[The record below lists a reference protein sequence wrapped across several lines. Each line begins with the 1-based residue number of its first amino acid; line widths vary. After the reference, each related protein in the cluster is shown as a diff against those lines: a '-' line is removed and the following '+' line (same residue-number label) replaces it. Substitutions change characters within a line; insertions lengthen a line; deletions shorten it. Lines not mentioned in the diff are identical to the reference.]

1 MSQESEQI
9 QSIPLFSSLNP
20 RQLEELSLLFDFRTV
35 PKGKTIWWQ
44 GEPSDELAF
53 VSQGSLGIEIAGHR
67 IASIPTGQMVGELAV
82 FTHDQRT
89 ASVISENESVKIM
102 CLSRKNLEVLR
113 ELMPKIY
120 DNILDVGLER
130 SASRV
135 NEMGRKIARLA
146 SGVGESPTRSEGNA
160 IGRWWKK
167 LTGVDRNNPPSGL
180 SSIRKLPR
188 LKNAPQKELHLILSH
203 MVPKFIPKGRAL
215 FLEGDMGDSVFLL
228 VEGCI
233 DVMRNVRG
241 GRAEPLANLFSG
253 ALFGT
258 GSLLLKER
266 RNAACVAAENTDC
279 WVLELNSDSY
289 KKIKGTAGRIFR
301 ESLLFSLAF
310 QLRNADDKLIFLKTG
325 QRPKQ
330 SDYDLIRG
338 GLAGFQGRGE

>member
-1 MSQESEQI
+1 MSKESEQI
-9 QSIPLFSSLNP
+9 QSIPLFSSLNQ
-20 RQLEELSLLFDFRTV
+20 RQLEELSLLFDFRSV

-67 IASIPTGQMVGELAV
+67 IASIPAGQMAGELAV

-89 ASVISENESVKIM
+89 ASVISETEPVKIM

-113 ELMPKIY
+113 KVMPNIY
-120 DNILDVGLER
+120 DIILDVGLER
-130 SASRV
+130 TASRV
-135 NEMGRKIARLA
+135 NDMGKEIARLA
-146 SGVGESPTRSEGNA
+146 SGDGVAPKRTEANA
-160 IGRWWKK
+160 LGRWWKK
-167 LTGVDRNNPPSGL
+167 LTGVDTSNPPSGL

-188 LKNAPQKELHLILSH
+188 LKNAPPKELQLILSH
-203 MVPKFIPKGRAL
+203 MVPKFIPKGQAL
-215 FLEGDMGDSVFLL
+215 FLEGDTGDSVFLL
-228 VEGCI
+228 VDGCI
-233 DVMRNVRG
+233 EVKRNVRG

-279 WVLELNSDSY
+279 WAFELNSEAY
-289 KKIKGTAGRIFR
+289 KKLKGTAGRIFR

-310 QLRNADDKLIFLKTG
+310 QLRNADDKLIVLKTG

-338 GLAGFQGRGE
+338 DLAGFQGRG